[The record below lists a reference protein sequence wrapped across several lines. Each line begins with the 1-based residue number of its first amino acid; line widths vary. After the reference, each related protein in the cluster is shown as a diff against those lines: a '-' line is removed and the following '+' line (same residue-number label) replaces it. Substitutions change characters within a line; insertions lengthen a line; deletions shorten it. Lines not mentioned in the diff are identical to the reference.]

1 MVSFAWYPDAK
12 RLMIAADGGGSN
24 GSRVIL
30 WKIEL
35 QKLADETG
43 LDITVCHFPPGMSKW
58 NRIEHRMFSYITMNW
73 RGKPLRSYET
83 IIELVGNTRTKN
95 GLKISAD
102 IDKGIYEKGKV
113 VTDEDLEKVNLIRDE
128 FHGNWNYTIGSRN
141 K

>member
-1 MVSFAWYPDAK
+1 
-12 RLMIAADGGGSN
+12 
-24 GSRVIL
+24 
-30 WKIEL
+30 
-35 QKLADETG
+35 
-43 LDITVCHFPPGMSKW
+43 
-58 NRIEHRMFSYITMNW
+58 MFSYITLNW

-83 IIELVGNTRTKN
+83 IIELIGNTRTKN

-113 VTDEDLEKVNLIRDE
+113 VTEEELEKVNLIRDE